1 MLKVR
6 ITLDAPQVDDIKS
19 NSTEV
24 SFAFSKVV
32 ENQAG
37 GGLVDAQGRLVV
49 IQSNKVSNLERL
61 CNVIVHVFPPLYL
74 TCQTHLS

>member
-6 ITLDAPQVDDIKS
+6 IAPDAPQVDDIKS

-61 CNVIVHVFPPLYL
+61 CNVIVHVFPALYL